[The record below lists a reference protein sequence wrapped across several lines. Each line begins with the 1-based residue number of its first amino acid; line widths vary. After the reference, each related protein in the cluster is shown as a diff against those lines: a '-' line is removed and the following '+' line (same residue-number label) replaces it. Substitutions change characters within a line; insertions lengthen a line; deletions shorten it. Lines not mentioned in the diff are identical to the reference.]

1 MMIVGDYD
9 NDGDED
15 FDGDEVDRNS
25 DGLVGGQVHGEHLG
39 FSTAVLIVLV

>member
-9 NDGDED
+9 NDGDDD

-25 DGLVGGQVHGEHLG
+25 VHVGGQVHGEYLSC
-39 FSTAVLIVLV
+39 STAVLIVLV